1 MSLKVCEIV
10 SAQKLIRA
18 RKDDDSETIERSKS
32 SIFLIAVAETN
43 LRIFR

>member
-18 RKDDDSETIERSKS
+18 GKGLLLGERSTS
-32 SIFLIAVAETN
+32 AMN
-43 LRIFR
+43 LLNLMF